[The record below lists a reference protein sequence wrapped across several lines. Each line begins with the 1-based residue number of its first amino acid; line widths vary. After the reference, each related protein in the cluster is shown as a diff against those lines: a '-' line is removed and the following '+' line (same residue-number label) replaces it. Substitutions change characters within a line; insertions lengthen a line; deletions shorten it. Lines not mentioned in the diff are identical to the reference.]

1 MHMATALKAEHVAEG
16 DPREAAREAGLRYVS
31 DTMPG
36 IRRRRSGRGFAYFA
50 PDDRQVNDAATL
62 RRIKRLAIPPA
73 WTDVWICPTPEGHL
87 QATGRDAKRR
97 KQYRY
102 HDRWREVRDQEKY
115 ERLLPFGRA
124 LPRIR
129 ARVRRDL
136 DRPDAPREKVLA
148 AVVRLLDRTL
158 MRVGNDEYAKSN
170 DSYGATT
177 LQEHHVDVDGSLL
190 KIRFRGK
197 SGKEHAI
204 GLRDR
209 RLARLV
215 KHLQELPGQ
224 ELFQYLDDD
233 GEVRKITS
241 EDVNDY
247 LRETTG
253 AEFTAKDFRTW
264 AGTVLGLHALTRAEH
279 PETARQAK
287 RELSQAVRWVAGLLG
302 NTPAVCRRCY
312 IHSAVIQAYLDGRLE
327 TAPERKLNAMLSDV
341 DEGLRP
347 EERAVLRFLES
358 ARRGET
364 PASAR
369 R

>member
-1 MHMATALKAEHVAEG
+1 MATAFSAEQATEG

-31 DTMPG
+31 DTEPG
-36 IRRRRSGRGFAYFA
+36 IRRRRSGRGFAYEA
-50 PDDRQVNDAATL
+50 PDGSPIRDGATL

-73 WTDVWICPTPEGHL
+73 WTDVWICATPNGHL
-87 QATGRDAKRR
+87 QATGRDAKGR

-136 DRPDAPREKVLA
+136 EKPEMPREKVLA
-148 AVVRLLDRTL
+148 AIVRLLDRTL
-158 MRVGNDEYAKSN
+158 MRVGNEEYAKSN
-170 DSYGATT
+170 ESYGATT

-215 KHLQELPGQ
+215 KQLQELPGQ
-224 ELFQYLDDD
+224 ELFQYVDEEGD
-233 GEVRKITS
+233 VKRITS

-247 LRETTG
+247 LRETAG

-264 AGTVLGLHALTRAEH
+264 AGTVLGLHALTRLDR
-279 PETARQAK
+279 PDTARGAR
-287 RELSQAVRWVAGLLG
+287 RELSEAVKWVAGLLG
-302 NTPAVCRRCY
+302 NTPAVCRKCY

-327 TAPERKLNAMLSDV
+327 SAPDRELDEMLSDV

-358 ARRGET
+358 ARREGSRAT
-364 PASAR
+364 AR